1 MSRSGIFAASPEME
15 DRRLTRVMRSTV
27 RYLRSDWLNALG
39 VALVVL
45 VFLIAILGDRIAPYS
60 PTEVD
65 VISRLQPA
73 STTHLFGTDH
83 VGRDVFSRVLSGAKY
98 SIWMAAVILSVA
110 ATLGIGLGLLAGFT
124 GGAVDEVLMRLTDLF
139 LAFPA
144 LIFAIAIA
152 ATLGRG
158 LTSTAIALTTV
169 YWPWYARMAR
179 GQALSLK
186 NQEYVV
192 AAQCTGASFLRVLGR
207 HIWPNVMPVLLIQGT
222 LDVGYAIL
230 STAGLSFLG
239 LGAQPPQPEWG
250 AMILDGRQYMRDY
263 WWVATFPGLAL
274 FLSVLGFNLL
284 GDGLRD
290 WLDPRLRKG
299 RR

>member
-1 MSRSGIFAASPEME
+1 MNRNHAFATYNEIE
-15 DRRLTRVMRSTV
+15 DRRLARLVKSTV
-27 RYLRSDWLNALG
+27 RYLKRDWLNALG
-39 VALVVL
+39 VSLVLL
-45 VFLIAILGDRIAPYS
+45 VFLLAIFGDRAAPYS
-60 PTEVD
+60 PTHVD
-65 VISRLQPA
+65 IESRLQPT
-73 STTHLFGTDH
+73 SSVHLFGTDH

-98 SIWMAAVILSVA
+98 SIWMATVVLTVAVTV
-110 ATLGIGLGLLAGFT
+110 GIGVGLLAGFA
-124 GGAVDEVLMRLTDLF
+124 GGLVGELLMRLTDLF
-139 LAFPA
+139 LAFPG
-144 LIFAIAIA
+144 LIFAIAVA
-152 ATLGRG
+152 ATLGRS

-186 NQEYVV
+186 NEEYVL
-192 AAQCTGASFLRVLGR
+192 AARCTGASLLRILGR
-207 HIWPNVMPVLLIQGT
+207 HIWPNMLPILLIQVT

-250 AMILDGRQYMRDY
+250 AMILEGRQYMRDF

-274 FLSVLGFNLL
+274 FITVLGFNLL

-299 RR
+299 RT

>member
-1 MSRSGIFAASPEME
+1 VAETENGRFT
-15 DRRLTRVMRSTV
+15 RLARDTV
-27 RYLRSDWLNALG
+27 RYLSRDWLNAVG
-39 VALVVL
+39 VTIVFFVL
-45 VFLIAILGDRIAPYS
+45 FLAIFGSKIAPHS
-60 PTEVD
+60 PTEID
-65 VISRLQPA
+65 PRSRLQPT
-73 STTHLFGTDH
+73 SKDHWFGTDQ
-83 VGRDVFSRVLSGAKY
+83 VGRDVLSRVLSGAKY
-98 SIWMAAVILSVA
+98 SVSMAAVILSVA
-110 ATLGIGLGLLAGFT
+110 VTVGVSVGLLAGFA
-124 GGAVDEVLMRLTDLF
+124 GGSADEILMRLTDLF

-186 NQEYVV
+186 SREYVL
-192 AAQCTGASFLRVLGR
+192 AARCTGASFLRILGR
-207 HIWPNVMPVLLIQGT
+207 HIWPNVLPVLLIQIT

-250 AMILDGRQYMRDY
+250 AMILDGRPYMRDF
-263 WWVATFPGLAL
+263 WWVATFPGAAL
-274 FLSVLGFNLL
+274 FVTVLGFNLL

-290 WLDPRLRKG
+290 WLDPQLRRAGK
-299 RR
+299 

>member
-1 MSRSGIFAASPEME
+1 MTSGNDFLESTETQHG
-15 DRRLTRVMRSTV
+15 RFTGLTKGAL
-27 RYLRSDWLNALG
+27 RYLSKDWLNALG
-39 VALVVL
+39 VALVL
-45 VFLIAILGDRIAPYS
+45 FVFFLAIFGDTIAPYS
-60 PTEVD
+60 PTEVN
-65 VISRLQPA
+65 VKSRLQPA
-73 STTHLFGTDH
+73 SGVHWFGTDH

-98 SIWMAAVILSVA
+98 SVWMAALILSIAV
-110 ATLGIGLGLLAGFT
+110 TVGVCVGLFAGFA
-124 GGAVDEVLMRLTDLF
+124 GGAADEILMRLTDLF

-158 LTSTAIALTTV
+158 LTSTGIALTTV
-169 YWPWYARMAR
+169 YWPWYARMTR

-186 NQEYVV
+186 SREYVL
-192 AAQCTGASFLRVLGR
+192 AARCTGASSFRILGR
-207 HIWPNVMPVLLIQGT
+207 HIWPNVLPVLLIQVT

-250 AMILDGRQYMRDY
+250 AMILDGRQYMRDF
-263 WWVATFPGLAL
+263 WWIATFPGAAL
-274 FLSVLGFNLL
+274 FVTVLGFNLL

-290 WLDPRLRKG
+290 WLDPRLRRAGK
-299 RR
+299 